1 MIQYALL
8 VALGFFLASI
18 IFILVAPSF
27 WNRAVRLTRKR
38 IEETLPV
45 SLSEI
50 EADKDQ
56 LRAAFAVKIR
66 RLEAALTKTREKS
79 AHQLVEIS
87 RLQMVITSLRD
98 QIAALER
105 SLDERRNAA
114 SVFELTIKR
123 RFPELEAALAAA
135 EALVEKRSYEVSEL
149 TSKMKRREELLVQT
163 QRAAALQQA
172 EITRLREAM
181 EKSGAERSGRFKK
194 RPSQWSLDEYRSEYD
209 RLNVELSKLREQ
221 LSSAYD
227 REANQISFLKAEL
240 QQLGEQILSS
250 SVSASE
256 TPADETR
263 APAGDKSPVR
273 EPQRPFIY
281 RSPARRPGVDS
292 PRPQPRPWP
301 TQEGEVEAEPLDRT
315 EGVTPFSGRRKGVA
329 AADWDE
335 FAGKSLEEVLEAA
348 LPIAAEAIEATAPP
362 AQQSEPEERGH
373 GAAAKPKT
381 LPHRIAAPIR
391 EPIVKRAAQNAMRQE
406 TQQSSPAPAG
416 SEHSS
421 KSAACAETGPSGI
434 PPHSSGAED
443 AVAAAPER
451 ADGGSVASGERAV
464 LAAAAVT
471 TTPLQGKAADGRE
484 AKADRTGDNAPGS
497 LSETTSPKGNGSAVP
512 DMTGE
517 AEKPA
522 AASVEPAGHLSG
534 NDAVDDEPRRKRSLL
549 DRIRGLNE
557 ESVT

>member
-56 LRAAFAVKIR
+56 LRAVFAVKIR

-87 RLQMVITSLRD
+87 RLQMMITGLRD

-135 EALVEKRSYEVSEL
+135 EALVEKRSHEVSDL
-149 TSKMKRREELLVQT
+149 TSKMKRREELLVQM
-163 QRAAALQQA
+163 QRSAALQQA
-172 EITRLREAM
+172 EIARLREAM

-221 LSSAYD
+221 LSAAYD

-240 QQLGEQILSS
+240 QQLGEQILAS
-250 SVSASE
+250 SVPASE

-273 EPQRPFIY
+273 EPQRPVIY

-292 PRPQPRPWP
+292 PRPQPQPWL

-315 EGVTPFSGRRKGVA
+315 EAVTPFSGRRKGVA
-329 AADWDE
+329 ASEWDE
-335 FAGKSLEEVLEAA
+335 FAGKSLEEALEAA
-348 LPIAAEAIEATAPP
+348 LPIAAEAIEAP
-362 AQQSEPEERGH
+362 AQPVPPSDPEGRRH

-391 EPIVKRAAQNAMRQE
+391 EPIFKRAATDKGRQD
-406 TQQSSPAPAG
+406 TQQSSPTSAG
-416 SEHSS
+416 REHIS
-421 KSAACAETGPSGI
+421 KIAAFAETGPSGI
-434 PPHSSGAED
+434 APLFSSAEE
-443 AVAAAPER
+443 AVMGAPER
-451 ADGGSVASGERAV
+451 ADGGSASSGEHRA
-464 LAAAAVT
+464 LATAAVT
-471 TTPLQGKAADGRE
+471 TTPLQGEAPGGRE

-497 LSETTSPKGNGSAVP
+497 LSEPGSAKGNGSAVP
-512 DMTGE
+512 DMTSE
-517 AEKPA
+517 AEQPA
-522 AASVEPAGHLSG
+522 TALVEPAGPLSG
-534 NDAVDDEPRRKRSLL
+534 NDAVDEEPRRKRSLL